1 MNKFNK
7 KAVIALFVLIF
18 IITCLS
24 LLKVNFEKNV
34 REVIYMEREIASQ
47 YLLDGQ
53 EFTNMWR
60 NFRKHNKIK
69 IENEEII
76 RQDYFDFIKGNIS
89 LKDFLYNFN
98 IVEDEI
104 NNTTEVQIQL
114 NKDRGTWV
122 LRKRNI
128 EELISEYNLY
138 IDKHFS
144 IRYTIEPIK
153 DLGSFV
159 EDFLSKNPD
168 IDLEFFEEGK

>member
-1 MNKFNK
+1 MNK
-7 KAVIALFVLIF
+7 KAAISLSVLVS
-18 IITCLS
+18 IIVCLS
-24 LLKVNFEKNV
+24 LLKINFEKNI

-98 IVEDEI
+98 IVEDKTD
-104 NNTTEVQIQL
+104 NTTEMQIQL
-114 NKDRGTWV
+114 NKDRGVWV
-122 LRKRNI
+122 LRKRSI
-128 EELISEYNLY
+128 EELISEYNYY
-138 IDKHFS
+138 IDKHFY
-144 IRYTIEPIK
+144 IRYTIEPIQ

-159 EDFLSKNPD
+159 EDFLNKNPD
-168 IDLEFFEEGK
+168 IDYNYSLAC